1 MSYVASRKYFTSVLY
16 VVMVLVSLPP
26 IIVFLLWLIV
36 RCATTSYSLEW
47 IGGDGRAW
55 EELRELLVENGGRL
69 FVKLDYLNYK
79 RKDRYA
85 ITIECGRDFF
95 LKDEFV
101 TLQFVGRDREPFR
114 LRVYEKKLSAGRCR
128 YFAALPIAFMPQK
141 ENDVLL
147 IKFRVCADGGSRNNE
162 IALEF
167 KSRLVRHYVDLIT
180 DIT

>member
-1 MSYVASRKYFTSVLY
+1 M
-16 VVMVLVSLPP
+16 
-26 IIVFLLWLIV
+26 
-36 RCATTSYSLEW
+36 
-47 IGGDGRAW
+47 
-55 EELRELLVENGGRL
+55 RELPVENGGRL

-85 ITIECGRDFF
+85 ITIECGRDFS

-101 TLQFVGRDREPFR
+101 TLQFVGRDMEPFQ
-114 LRVYEKKLSAGRCR
+114 LHVYEKKLPAGRCR

-147 IKFRVCADGGSRNNE
+147 IRFMVCSGGGSETDE
-162 IALEF
+162 IVLEF
-167 KSRLVRHYVDLIT
+167 KSRLIQHYVNLIT

>member
-16 VVMVLVSLPP
+16 VVMVLVSLP

-162 IALEF
+162 IVLEF

>member
-1 MSYVASRKYFTSVLY
+1 MSYVASRKHFTSVLY
-16 VVMVLVSLPP
+16 VIMVLVSLP
-26 IIVFLLWLIV
+26 IIIFLLWLIV
-36 RCATTSYSLEW
+36 RCVTTSYSLEW
-47 IGGDGRAW
+47 VGGDGRAW
-55 EELRELLVENGGRL
+55 EESRELPVENGGRL

-85 ITIECGRDFF
+85 ITIECGRDFS

-101 TLQFVGRDREPFR
+101 TLQFVGRDMEPCQ
-114 LRVYEKKLSAGRCR
+114 LHVYEKKLPAGRCR

>member
-16 VVMVLVSLPP
+16 VVMVLVSLP

-55 EELRELLVENGGRL
+55 EELRELPVENGGRL

-147 IKFRVCADGGSRNNE
+147 IKFRVCADGGSRNND
-162 IALEF
+162 IVLEF